1 MPTRI
6 LIVDDQAYARSTIRT
21 LLDWHSLQVC
31 GEAQDGKEAIDKV
44 IEMKPEIVLMDI
56 NMPGMNGVTAASE
69 IRRISPATKIVF
81 LTLHEAPSF
90 KVGTRPWAHGFVAK
104 SEVGTSLI
112 PTLQRV
118 AGITAVERT
127 IECPHCKVRQ
137 KIQIAEQGPESSKTK
152 RQYVSCI
159 NCKSEF
165 DLKLPHKIVGGPF
178 IA

>member
-1 MPTRI
+1 LPTRI
-6 LIVDDQAYARSTIRT
+6 LIVDDQAYARSAIRT

-56 NMPGMNGVTAASE
+56 NMPGMNGVSAATE
-69 IRRISPATKIVF
+69 IRRIAPATKIVF
-81 LTLHEAPSF
+81 LTLHDAPSL

-104 SEVGTSLI
+104 AAVGTDLI
-112 PTLQRV
+112 PTLERV
-118 AGITAVERT
+118 AGITASERT
-127 IECPHCKVRQ
+127 IECPHCKILQ
-137 KIQIAEQGPESSKTK
+137 KIQVAEQGPGSTQTK

-159 NCKSEF
+159 NCDSEF
-165 DLKLPHKIVGGPF
+165 DLKLPHKIVAGPF